1 MKILQAKISNFVKIH
16 TMPQVLS
23 VLLGELESDKSSAS
37 SIAEVL
43 SKDISLTARIL
54 RVANSSFYGRQ
65 SEIAT
70 IDKAVTLLGMKAV
83 KALALSVS
91 MFDLAGGIT
100 HHDIIDFKS
109 FWRHNLEMAV
119 ISRQLAGLIKGFQPE
134 EAFVCGLMHD
144 LGILFFIQEYPDEYI
159 QVLKLADSGHN
170 LEDAERRVMHCS
182 HSEVGALIAKAW
194 NLPEIIRRSIAE
206 HHNPAARPD
215 NQSNFEL
222 WQIINLGHRYCR
234 QGLDLERKQASA
246 DLIEQRYQ
254 LANDLGINSQSAGEV
269 LSDSLNQVIQAA
281 AFLDVDIGEPLHL
294 LQNVNLEL
302 GQIYEEYETAIIE
315 NKNLQAKIL
324 EHERRRVALEALRT
338 TLATFSHYVN
348 NATAAI
354 IGRAQILDLYL
365 TQGKLEDHEGKISHS
380 VKIISESVDTICAVL
395 DELKEFPE
403 FKTVTYHGTS
413 RILDIDKNIKARLGR
428 LA

>member
-1 MKILQAKISNFVKIH
+1 MEKLQSKINNFVKIH
-16 TMPQVLS
+16 TMPHILS
-23 VLLGELESDKSSAS
+23 VLLSELESDKSSAS
-37 SIAEVL
+37 SIAEII

-91 MFDLAGGIT
+91 MFDLTGDIT
-100 HHDIIDFKS
+100 HHNIIDFKE

-119 ISRQLAGLIKGFQPE
+119 ISRQLAELIKGCQPE
-134 EAFVCGLMHD
+134 EAFICGLMHD
-144 LGILFFIQEYPDEYI
+144 LGILFFIQEYPEEYV
-159 QVLKLADSGHN
+159 QTLKLVENGKRI
-170 LEDAERRVMHCS
+170 EEAERQVMRCS
-182 HSEVGALIAKAW
+182 HSEVGTMIAKAW
-194 NLPEIIRRSIAE
+194 NLPEMIKQSIAK
-206 HHNPAARPD
+206 HHGPD
-215 NQSNFEL
+215 AKPENHQKIEL
-222 WQIINLGHRYCR
+222 WQIINLAHRYCR
-234 QGLDLERKQASA
+234 QGLDIEDNTAA
-246 DLIEQRYQ
+246 DLIEKRHQITH
-254 LANDLGINSQSAGEV
+254 DLGIDSQSAGEV
-269 LSDSLNQVIQAA
+269 LADVPNRVIQAA
-281 AFLDVDIGEPLHL
+281 AFLDVDIGEPLLL

-302 GQIYEEYETAIIE
+302 GRIYEEYEMAIIE
-315 NKNLQAKIL
+315 NKNLQTRIL
-324 EHERRRVALEALRT
+324 EQERHKVALEALRT

-365 TQGKLEDHEGKISHS
+365 SQGKLEDQEGKISHS

>member
-1 MKILQAKISNFVKIH
+1 MKTLQFKIGNFVKSH
-16 TMPQVLS
+16 TMPHVLS
-23 VLLGELESDKSSAS
+23 VLLSELESDKSSAS
-37 SIAEVL
+37 SIAEII

-54 RVANSSFYGRQ
+54 RVANSSFYGRS

-91 MFDLAGGIT
+91 MFDLAGGIS
-100 HHDIIDFKS
+100 HVNIIDFKE

-119 ISRQLAGLIKGFQPE
+119 ISRQLAELIKSCQPE

-144 LGILFFIQEYPDEYI
+144 LGVLFFIQEYPEEYA
-159 QVLKLADSGHN
+159 QTLKLAESGKR
-170 LEDAERRVMHCS
+170 LEDAERQVMHLS
-182 HSEVGALIAKAW
+182 HSEVGAMIATAW
-194 NLPEIIRRSIAE
+194 NLPEIIRQSIAE
-206 HHNPAARPD
+206 HHNPNAKPD
-215 NQSNFEL
+215 NQQKIEL
-222 WQIINLGHRYCR
+222 WQIINLAHRYCR
-234 QGLDLERKQASA
+234 QGLDVEDNTTANSIEKRHQQAH
-246 DLIEQRYQ
+246 
-254 LANDLGINSQSAGEV
+254 DLGIDSQSTGEV
-269 LSDSLNQVIQAA
+269 LTDAPNQVIQAA
-281 AFLDVDIGEPLHL
+281 AFLDVDIGEPLLL
-294 LQNVNLEL
+294 LQKVNLEL
-302 GQIYEEYETAIIE
+302 GRIYEEYEIAIIE
-315 NKNLQAKIL
+315 NKNLQTKIL
-324 EHERRRVALEALRT
+324 EQERHKVALEALRT

-365 TQGKLEDHEGKISHS
+365 AQGKLEDREDKISHS
-380 VKIISESVDTICAVL
+380 VKIISESVDIICAVL